1 MINAYLLLPPILA
14 TLIYFFANFVVFEND
29 FEMKYEAATNWLFFV
44 NQNLLADVSFNV
56 VSVDVV
62 SLAR

>member
-29 FEMKYEAATNWLFFV
+29 FEMKYEAATN
-44 NQNLLADVSFNV
+44 
-56 VSVDVV
+56 
-62 SLAR
+62 